1 MPNILA
7 YAVLL
12 MWPLVMIGLFK
23 KLTPD
28 RALIW
33 SFLGAF
39 MLLPTGAYI
48 DLPVIPSLD
57 KFSIP
62 SLVGLL
68 LCMTMVKQ
76 RIRLLPSSA
85 VASILMIFFVF
96 SPFATLISNREP
108 IIFGE
113 VFIPG
118 MSIRD
123 AVSTSIGNAIT
134 LIPFI
139 LAFNLLSTHP
149 ARINFLSAYLIGALV
164 YSIPMLLEVRLSPQ
178 LSYWIYGFYGFGE
191 ERFSQQ
197 MRFGG
202 FRPVVFM
209 GHGLLTAF
217 FALIA
222 LLSTAVLWRV
232 SSSKTRTL
240 YAIAIVYLLVILL
253 LCKTVG
259 VMVLAALFLPVILF
273 ASRTMQSWAILACT
287 IFVLSYPILRSADY
301 VPTDTMV
308 SLAALVHEDRAQSLQ
323 FRFDN
328 ETVLLDHAADRAV
341 FGWGS
346 WGRNLIY
353 DAITGRAITITDG
366 EWIIVIGIMGWAGY
380 IAVFGLLTLP
390 LFRLWWHRRQL
401 ASDEQTVIYGTS
413 LLLAVNLLELLP
425 NSSITTMTWLLTGL
439 LLASSLQTNHAEN
452 EAPATESGN
461 EARNSRPKYTRRA
474 PEQRPYSRHTLK
486 QLERVRPET
495 DRLRR

>member
-48 DLPVIPSLD
+48 DLPAIPSLD

-68 LCMTMVKQ
+68 LCVTMLKQ
-76 RIRLLPSSA
+76 RIRLLPSSTL
-85 VASILMIFFVF
+85 ASILMIFFVF
-96 SPFATLISNREP
+96 SPFATLISNRAP

-118 MSIRD
+118 MSMRD
-123 AVSTSIGNAIT
+123 AISTSIGNAIT

-139 LAFNLLSTHP
+139 LAFNLLSTHA
-149 ARINFLSAYLIGALV
+149 ARINFLSAHLIGALI

-178 LSYWIYGFYGFGE
+178 LSYWIYGFYGSGE
-191 ERFSQQ
+191 EGFGQQ

-202 FRPVVFM
+202 FRPMVFM

-217 FALIA
+217 FTLIA

-240 YAIAIVYLLVILL
+240 YAIAVVYLLIILA
-253 LCKTVG
+253 LCKTIG
-259 VMVLAALFLPVILF
+259 VMVLAALFLPIILF
-273 ASRTMQSWAILACT
+273 ASRKMQSWAIMVCT
-287 IFVLSYPILRSADY
+287 VFVLSYPILRSADY
-301 VPTDTMV
+301 VPTDTIV
-308 SLAALVHEDRAQSLQ
+308 SFAALVHEDRAQSIQ

-328 ETVLLDHAADRAV
+328 ETVLLDHAAERAL

-346 WGRNLIY
+346 WGRNLVY
-353 DAITGRAITITDG
+353 DAMTGRPITITDG
-366 EWIIVIGIMGWAGY
+366 EWIIVIGMMGWAGY
-380 IAVFGLLTLP
+380 ISVFGLLTLP
-390 LFRLWWHRRQL
+390 LLRLWWRRRQP
-401 ASDEQTVIYGTS
+401 ASDEQAVIYGTS

-439 LLASSLQTNHAEN
+439 LLACSLQNSHAAN
-452 EAPATESGN
+452 EAPVAESGN
-461 EARNSRPKYTRRA
+461 DVRHSRPKYTRHA
-474 PEQRPYSRHTLK
+474 PEQRPYSRPSQK
-486 QLERVRPET
+486 QVERVRPGTE
-495 DRLRR
+495 RLRR